1 MSHEYN
7 TSDIADVILVA
18 FRITLRDFV
27 SLNNISH
34 YNLIMN
40 RTHKNKAAFNRNQ
53 SSSTTYIK
61 TILYFLLSSDLLTVT
76 LLNLKT
82 RQWRIQREGPG
93 MPPPP
98 IFRQK
103 ILLEMV
109 KITHFEGGVPLFEN
123 QI

>member
-7 TSDIADVILVA
+7 TSDLADVILVA

-27 SLNNISH
+27 ALNNISH

-76 LLNLKT
+76 HLNLKT
-82 RQWRIQREGPG
+82 RQ
-93 MPPPP
+93 
-98 IFRQK
+98 
-103 ILLEMV
+103 
-109 KITHFEGGVPLFEN
+109 
-123 QI
+123 